1 MAQPYASTVRS
12 CLGSSVADMTRG
24 TLSERAR
31 LRPVLLGMLASN
43 LMVGAAAGSPSQD
56 YMLYCMGCHGA
67 QAQGVPGKV
76 PPLAHALGRFMRS
89 PEGRD
94 YVLRVPGAANS
105 MLTDQ
110 QLAEV
115 LNWIAQRFAGAVLL
129 SDGEL
134 FSAQEVTALRH
145 TPLASVQATRR
156 EVLKELAATGS
167 APSTDY

>member
-1 MAQPYASTVRS
+1 MGARANSSSALAVVAVLFASMA
-12 CLGSSVADMTRG
+12 
-24 TLSERAR
+24 
-31 LRPVLLGMLASN
+31 
-43 LMVGAAAGSPSQD
+43 SPSPAQN
-56 YMLYCMGCHGA
+56 YMLQCMGCHGPSA
-67 QAQGVPGKV
+67 EGVPGKV
-76 PPLAHALGRFMRS
+76 PPLAKTLVQFMRI
-89 PEGRD
+89 PEGRN